1 MNYEERRQ
9 MFHGN
14 HDDEGTK
21 ENTTEQDDNSEN
33 K

>member
-21 ENTTEQDDNSEN
+21 ENTTEQDD